1 MQIHEIES
9 KTRLTKKS
17 IRYYEEEGL
26 ISPKRNALNDYREYD
41 ENDLNTLKLIK
52 FLRELNIPTNDIK
65 KLHNNTLTLEECM
78 NDRIKKI
85 DEEQKNYDTIKN
97 MCLEISKNKDTYQN
111 INISKYSLTMNILNK
126 KGFTMK
132 DTSKKHTKKIMGAII
147 SSLSFSF
154 IFIFIIS
161 LISYFQFT
169 ESDKI
174 PWFIYWAIMIL
185 LAFPILSIIVN
196 LIKRIIE
203 IKGGE
208 EDEASKY

>member
-52 FLRELNIPTNDIK
+52 FLRELNIPINDIK

-85 DEEQKNYDTIKN
+85 DEEQKN
-97 MCLEISKNKDTYQN
+97 
-111 INISKYSLTMNILNK
+111 
-126 KGFTMK
+126 
-132 DTSKKHTKKIMGAII
+132 
-147 SSLSFSF
+147 
-154 IFIFIIS
+154 
-161 LISYFQFT
+161 
-169 ESDKI
+169 
-174 PWFIYWAIMIL
+174 
-185 LAFPILSIIVN
+185 
-196 LIKRIIE
+196 
-203 IKGGE
+203 
-208 EDEASKY
+208 

>member
-52 FLRELNIPTNDIK
+52 FLRELNIPINDIK

-97 MCLEISKNKDTYQN
+97 MCLEISKSNDSFDT
-111 INISKYSLTMNILNK
+111 IDITKYFEQINILNK
-126 KGFTMK
+126 EGFTMRNVK
-132 DTSKKHTKKIMGAII
+132 SNKTKKIWGAVF
-147 SSLSFSF
+147 SSF
-154 IFIFIIS
+154 IFTVFFVFLVSI
-161 LISYFQFT
+161 ISYFQFT
-169 ESDKI
+169 EVDKMPWVLYIFLMAIFVI
-174 PWFIYWAIMIL
+174 P
-185 LAFPILSIIVN
+185 IVGIAYN
-196 LIKRIIE
+196 LIIRIKE
-203 IKGGE
+203 INGGE